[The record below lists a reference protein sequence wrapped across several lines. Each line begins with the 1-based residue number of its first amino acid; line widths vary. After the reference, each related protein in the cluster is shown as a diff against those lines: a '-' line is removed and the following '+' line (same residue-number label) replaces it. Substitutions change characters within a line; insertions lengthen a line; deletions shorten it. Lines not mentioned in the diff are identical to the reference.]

1 MDDPPVLV
9 VRMDGRAG
17 SVHRAG
23 RAARAF
29 LDALPAAYE
38 GEMDERVAEDV
49 VLIVTELTSNAC
61 RHAPGPCT
69 LRVTVEPPYVDVAV
83 ADSDP
88 PGAFPQAAPG
98 PAGYGLRI
106 VSRLSEGVEVRPA
119 PGGKVV
125 RAALRVGPAGASG

>member
-23 RAARAF
+23 WAARAF
-29 LDALPAAYE
+29 LDTLPTAYE
-38 GEMDERVAEDV
+38 GELDERAAEDV

-69 LRVTVEPPYVDVAV
+69 LKVTVEPPYVDVAV

-88 PGAFPQAAPG
+88 SAPFAG
-98 PAGYGLRI
+98 DAPEPAGYGLRI
-106 VSRLSEGVEVRPA
+106 VARLSEGVEVQPA

-125 RAALRVGPAGASG
+125 RAALRVGPPAVSG